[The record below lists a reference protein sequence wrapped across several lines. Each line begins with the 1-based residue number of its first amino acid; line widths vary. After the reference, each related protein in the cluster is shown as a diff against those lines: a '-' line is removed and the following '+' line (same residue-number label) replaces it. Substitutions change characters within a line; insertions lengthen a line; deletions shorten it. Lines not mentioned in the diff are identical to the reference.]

1 MLDQDQMDKA
11 KKELEKLSAVMQ
23 KVEKAARE
31 EIHSQEE
38 FLQVCGA
45 MLAVTRNMYMEA
57 LGPIDSSR
65 IFQAVADSFGIQ
77 EEVLE
82 IFRNVEK
89 PTIHQEE

>member
-1 MLDQDQMDKA
+1 MHDQEQMDKV

-23 KVEKAARE
+23 KVEQAARE

-45 MLAVTRNMYMEA
+45 MLAVTRNMYVEA
-57 LGPIDSSR
+57 LGPIDASR
-65 IFQAVADSFGIQ
+65 IFQAVADSFGVQ
-77 EEVLE
+77 EEVLN

-89 PTIHQEE
+89 PTIH

>member
-1 MLDQDQMDKA
+1 MHDQEQMDKV

-23 KVEKAARE
+23 KVEQAARE

-45 MLAVTRNMYMEA
+45 MLAVTRNMYVEA

-65 IFQAVADSFGIQ
+65 IFQSVADSFGVQ
-77 EEVLE
+77 EEVLD

-89 PTIHQEE
+89 PTIH

>member
-1 MLDQDQMDKA
+1 MHDQEQMDKV

-23 KVEKAARE
+23 KVEQAARE

-45 MLAVTRNMYMEA
+45 MLAVTRNMYIEA
-57 LGPIDSSR
+57 LGPIDASR

-77 EEVLE
+77 EEVLN

-89 PTIHQEE
+89 PTIH

>member
-1 MLDQDQMDKA
+1 MRNPEQMAKV
-11 KKELEKLSAVMQ
+11 KKEIEKLSYVME

-31 EIHSQEE
+31 EINSNEE

-45 MLAVTRNMYMEA
+45 MLAVTRNMYIEA

-65 IFQAVADSFGIQ
+65 IFQAVADSFGVQ

-82 IFRNVEK
+82 VFRNVEK
-89 PTIHQEE
+89 PTIH

>member
-1 MLDQDQMDKA
+1 MHDQDQMDKV

-23 KVEKAARE
+23 KVEQAARE

-45 MLAVTRNMYMEA
+45 MLAVTRNMYVEA

-65 IFQAVADSFGIQ
+65 IFQSVADSFGVQ
-77 EEVLE
+77 EEVLD
-82 IFRNVEK
+82 IFRNAEK
-89 PTIHQEE
+89 PTIH

>member
-1 MLDQDQMDKA
+1 MHDQEQMDKV

-23 KVEKAARE
+23 KVEQAARE

-45 MLAVTRNMYMEA
+45 MLAVTRNMYVEA
-57 LGPIDSSR
+57 LGPIDSSK
-65 IFQAVADSFGIQ
+65 IFQSVADSFGVQ
-77 EEVLE
+77 EEVLD

-89 PTIHQEE
+89 PTIH

>member
-1 MLDQDQMDKA
+1 MDKV
-11 KKELEKLSAVMQ
+11 KKELEKLSYVME

-31 EIHSQEE
+31 EINSNEE

-45 MLAVTRNMYMEA
+45 MLAVTRNMYIEA
-57 LGPIDSSR
+57 LGPVDTSK
-65 IFQAVADSFGIQ
+65 IFQTVAESFGLQ

-89 PTIHQEE
+89 PTIH